1 MTSILVA
8 DDEESLRE
16 ICREALQDSGYN
28 VFEAKNGEQALTILR
43 EKDEVELVLSDM
55 RMPVMDGMQLLE
67 RIIQEKLDIDF
78 LVMTGFGT
86 IETAVEIMKK
96 GAVDYLPKPF
106 YINHLQLKVEKA
118 LEQRKERKERESLN
132 KLVRVLKLS
141 KDLNTKLELSTLLNE
156 FIFHLERNFEPASS
170 GIFLY
175 REDSLDLQLARAQGK
190 LLRSDPKSM
199 NLFSRIG
206 NLALQKGASKLIDRY
221 VLEADPE
228 VQFVK
233 QEKSFPWSLMVAP
246 MLSKDQKIGVVIL
259 IRREDQPLYT
269 DDDLQLLTVFCSQT
283 ASLIENARLYGRMRD
298 MNREVIRSFAQ
309 AVEAKDIYTRGHSD
323 QVAYYATKLGR
334 SLSLSKKELNH
345 LYLAGIVHD
354 IGKIGVP
361 DQILNKPE
369 SLTKDEFAIMKRH
382 PEVGRNI
389 LSQVASLQEILP
401 TIYHHHE
408 RVDGLGYPEGLQDGQ
423 IPFLSKVISVVDAF
437 EAMTSDRA
445 YRQAMSWP
453 KVKDI
458 LVSGAGTQ
466 WDRDLVSHWLE
477 LVEREQLADTW
488 SAQGA
493 EK

>member
-16 ICREALQDSGYN
+16 ICRETLQDSGYT

-43 EKDEVELVLSDM
+43 EEDDVELVLSDM

-86 IETAVEIMKK
+86 IETAVEIMKM

-175 REDSLDLQLARAQGK
+175 REDSLDLQLVRAQGK
-190 LLRSDPKSM
+190 LLRSDPRSM
-199 NLFSRIG
+199 SLFSRIG
-206 NLALQKGASKLIDRY
+206 NLALQKGASKLIDPY

-246 MLSKDQKIGVVIL
+246 MLSKEQKIGVVIL
-259 IRREDQPLYT
+259 IRREDQPLYS
-269 DDDLQLLTVFCSQT
+269 DEDLQLLTVFCSQT

-334 SLSLSKKELNH
+334 SLSLSKNELNH

-453 KVKDI
+453 KVRDI

>member
-1 MTSILVA
+1 MTGILVA
-8 DDEESLRE
+8 DDEASLRE
-16 ICREALQDSGYN
+16 ICREALQDFGYT
-28 VFEAKNGEQALTILR
+28 VFEAKNGEQALHILR
-43 EKDEVELVLSDM
+43 EEDEVELVLSDM

-118 LEQRKERKERESLN
+118 LEQRRERKERASLN

-175 REDSLDLQLARAQGK
+175 REDSLDLQLVRAQGN
-190 LLRSDPKSM
+190 LIRSDPKSM
-199 NLFSRIG
+199 SLFRRIG
-206 NLALQKGASKLIDRY
+206 DLVLQQGGSKLIDPY
-221 VLEADPE
+221 VLESDPE
-228 VQFVK
+228 VRFVS
-233 QEKSFPWSLMVAP
+233 EEASFSWSLMAAP

-259 IRREDQPLYT
+259 VRDQKQPLYT
-269 DDDLQLLTVFCSQT
+269 KDDLQLLSVFCSQT
-283 ASLIENARLYGRMRD
+283 ASLIENARLYGQMRD

-334 SLSLSKKELNH
+334 SLSLSKHELNN

-361 DQILNKPE
+361 DHILNKPD
-369 SLTKDEFAIMKRH
+369 SLTDEEFTIMKRH

-389 LSQVASLQEILP
+389 LAQVASLQEILP

-408 RVDGLGYPEGLQDGQ
+408 RIDGRGYPEGLRDEQ
-423 IPFLSKVISVVDAF
+423 IPFLSKVIGVVDAF

-453 KVKDI
+453 VVKDI
-458 LVSGAGTQ
+458 LLSGAGTQ
-466 WDRDLVSHWLE
+466 WDRELVNRWLE
-477 LVEREQLADTW
+477 IVEREQLTEPLA
-488 SAQGA
+488 AQGA
-493 EK
+493 AK